1 MCWHKT
7 ETIHLD
13 YDFCEKCDV
22 SLPRLRLVSQARKCG
37 RCDEMAFVYARS
49 CGQYQGAF
57 RESTLF
63 LKDQPLLSRRMEK
76 LLAETFQQ
84 LPNEQTIDIIIP
96 VPLHVERQK
105 TRTFNQAEIIA
116 KALARATRL
125 PINLSSLVRV
135 NDTERHRAGM
145 DAKARAKSL
154 KGAFQVRATRLIEQ
168 QNILIVDDIMTTGS
182 TTDEIARTLI
192 SGGANSVT
200 VLTLTRAV
208 THYL

>member
-1 MCWHKT
+1 
-7 ETIHLD
+7 
-13 YDFCEKCDV
+13 
-22 SLPRLRLVSQARKCG
+22 
-37 RCDEMAFVYARS
+37 MAFVYARS

-63 LKDQPLLSRRMEK
+63 LKDQPVLSRHLET

-96 VPLHVERQK
+96 VPLHVARQK
-105 TRTFNQAEIIA
+105 SRTFNQAEVIA
-116 KALARATRL
+116 KVLARATRL
-125 PINLSSLVRV
+125 PVNLSSLVRV

-145 DAKARAKSL
+145 DAKARTKSL
-154 KGAFQVRATRLIEQ
+154 KGAFQVRAPRLIEQ
-168 QNILIVDDIMTTGS
+168 RNILIVDDIMTTGS
-182 TTDEIARTLI
+182 TADEIARTLI

>member
-1 MCWHKT
+1 
-7 ETIHLD
+7 
-13 YDFCEKCDV
+13 
-22 SLPRLRLVSQARKCG
+22 
-37 RCDEMAFVYARS
+37 MAFVYARS
-49 CGQYQGAF
+49 CGQYQGAL

-63 LKDQPLLSRRMEK
+63 LKDQPFLSQHLET

-105 TRTFNQAEIIA
+105 SRTFNQAEVIA
-116 KALARATRL
+116 KALARSTGL
-125 PINLSSLVRV
+125 PVNLSSLIRV

-145 DAKARAKSL
+145 DAKARTKSL
-154 KGAFQVRATRLIEQ
+154 KGAFQVRAPRLIEQ
-168 QNILIVDDIMTTGS
+168 RNILIVDDIMTTGS
-182 TTDEIARTLI
+182 TADEIARTLI
-192 SGGANSVT
+192 AGGANSVT